1 LLFSLGV
8 SITYWCQQN
17 FFSGKWSGYW

>member
-1 LLFSLGV
+1 LFSLGV